1 MYQYVKYL
9 YGACAQN
16 GIPFCYPKPL
26 ISSVPTGNII
36 IINTSTI
43 IEIPLQF
50 SLNPKF
56 SL

>member
-9 YGACAQN
+9 RGVCAHN
-16 GIPFCYPKPL
+16 GILFYYPKPS
-26 ISSVPTGNII
+26 ISFVPTGNII